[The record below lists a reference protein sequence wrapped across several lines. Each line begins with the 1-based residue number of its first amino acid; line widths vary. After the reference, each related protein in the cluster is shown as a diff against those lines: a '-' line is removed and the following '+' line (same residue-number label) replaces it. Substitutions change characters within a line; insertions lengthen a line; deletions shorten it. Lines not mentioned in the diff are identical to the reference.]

1 MFLQSFS
8 CHCDDMLIMYTN
20 DMQEEDP
27 WLPVCTVMEVGRRPP
42 NGEVKRRV
50 SLLRNH
56 LQECWGTRSVSD
68 YLQGKIRNIVFLRLH
83 DL

>member
-1 MFLQSFS
+1 MFLQSFG

-27 WLPVCTVMEVGRRPP
+27 WLPVCTVMEVARRPP
-42 NGEVKRRV
+42 SGEVKRRV

-56 LQECWGTRSVSD
+56 LQEYWGTRGVSD
-68 YLQGKIRNIVFLRLH
+68 YLQGKLGMSFSSV
-83 DL
+83 